1 MKDHGLRDLLAHPDR
16 NKVQQGLELLRTLD
30 DPALDSALA
39 GKAHVDA
46 DGRVVSEL
54 PVDVTLVLLAS
65 STARSTARG
74 AVSLDLS
81 FSKLRFL
88 DLGGWDRVAELS
100 VQGNLEL
107 KELKTLPP
115 SLVELCVDDTPLG
128 ALPLLPQLK
137 SLSAAGCTNL
147 QLGRLPSSLES
158 LSLQRAFLTAVPTNL
173 PRLEILELD
182 GTMIRMLGQ
191 ELESLPRLR
200 RLSLANTPL
209 TRIYEPGVIQHAELR
224 ELDLR
229 NTPYARTGRVAR
241 LRRSTHPLLCI
252 EA

>member
-16 NKVQQGLELLRTLD
+16 DKVEQGLELLRTLD

-54 PVDVTLVLLAS
+54 PVDVTLVLLAR
-65 STARSTARG
+65 STARS

-88 DLGGWDRVAELS
+88 DLSGWDRVAELS
-100 VQGNLEL
+100 VQGNPEL
-107 KELKTLPP
+107 KRLKSLPP
-115 SLVELCVDDTPLG
+115 RLVELRVDDTPLG
-128 ALPLLPQLK
+128 ELPLLPQLK
-137 SLSAAGCTNL
+137 RLSASGCTSL
-147 QLGRLPSSLES
+147 QLGRLPNSLES
-158 LSLQRAFLTAVPTNL
+158 LSLQRAFLTSVPTNL

-182 GTMIRMLGQ
+182 GTMIRLLGQ
-191 ELESLPRLR
+191 ELAGLPRLC

-209 TRIYEPGVIQHAELR
+209 TRIYEPGITQHSALR
-224 ELDLR
+224 ALDLR
-229 NTPYARTGRVAR
+229 NTPYARSGQVAR
-241 LRRSTHPLLCI
+241 LRRSTHPLLRI